1 MSTPGWLLRALS
13 GLPNAA
19 KAPRVDDEPPTPV
32 TRARVADYLRRRSYR
47 FVVDD
52 DGDLT
57 GTWDGNRFWFLLL
70 GDGQEIVQVRGR
82 WHRTLP
88 LDARSSIALVINDWN
103 RERIWPKAYLR
114 EEEGMLA
121 VYAETSADLEA
132 GANDAQLAQILSCG
146 LGTGVQMFL
155 SFETTLPALDE
166 PEHPDVP
173 DN

>member
-1 MSTPGWLLRALS
+1 MSRPGWLLRALG
-13 GLPNAA
+13 GLPNTPKVPSA
-19 KAPRVDDEPPTPV
+19 DDEPPTPV
-32 TRARVADYLRRRSYR
+32 TRARVADYLRERGYR
-47 FVVDD
+47 FVVDE

-70 GDGQEIVQVRGR
+70 GDSQEILQVRGR

-88 LDARSSIALVINDWN
+88 LDARPALALALNDWN

-114 EEEGMLA
+114 EEEGMIA

-132 GANDAQLAQILSCG
+132 GANDAQLAQVLSCG

-155 SFETTLPALDE
+155 SFEATLPE
-166 PEHPDVP
+166 PGATDPEDVP
-173 DN
+173 DH

>member
-1 MSTPGWLLRALS
+1 VSTPGWLLRALS
-13 GLPNAA
+13 GLPNAT
-19 KAPRVDDEPPTPV
+19 KTPRADDEPPAPV
-32 TRARVADYLRRRSYR
+32 NRARVADYLRRRSYR

-70 GDGQEIVQVRGR
+70 GDAQEILQVRGR

-88 LDARSSIALVINDWN
+88 LDARASIALAVNDWN

-132 GANDAQLAQILSCG
+132 GANDAQLAQVLSCG
-146 LGTGVQMFL
+146 LGTGVQMFG
-155 SFETTLPALDE
+155 SFESTLPGPGAPD
-166 PEHPDVP
+166 PPDVP
-173 DN
+173 DH

>member
-32 TRARVADYLRRRSYR
+32 TRARVADYLRRRNYR

-70 GDGQEIVQVRGR
+70 GDGQEILQVRGR

-88 LDARSSIALVINDWN
+88 LDARPAIALVINDWN
-103 RERIWPKAYLR
+103 RERIWPKAYVR

-121 VYAETSADLEA
+121 IYAETSADLEP
-132 GANDAQLAQILSCG
+132 GANDAQLAQALSCG

-155 SFETTLPALDE
+155 SFESTLPVPGGADA
-166 PEHPDVP
+166 PDVP

>member
-13 GLPNAA
+13 GLPNVV

-32 TRARVADYLRRRSYR
+32 TRARVADYLRKRSYR

-57 GTWDGNRFWFLLL
+57 GTWDGNRFWFLVL
-70 GDGQEIVQVRGR
+70 GDGQEILQVRGR

-88 LDARSSIALVINDWN
+88 LDARASIALAVNDWN
-103 RERIWPKAYLR
+103 RERIWPKAYVR

-121 VYAETSADLEA
+121 IYAETSADLEA
-132 GANDAQLAQILSCG
+132 GANDPQLAQVLSCG

-155 SFETTLPALDE
+155 SFEANLPAPDE
-166 PEHPDVP
+166 ADPPDVP
-173 DN
+173 DH